1 MNLQH
6 GLFIVVHAHFAVIFI
21 VFFMF
26 EKSDPL
32 RISVKAAVENN
43 ELRYRYTANV
53 LLHAS
58 PSADE
63 DDVLVGDLVR

>member
-1 MNLQH
+1 
-6 GLFIVVHAHFAVIFI
+6 
-21 VFFMF
+21 MF

-43 ELRYRYTANV
+43 ELRYWYTANV